1 MKKGF
6 QILTALVCALMLM
19 GVTFVITYTA
29 VSRHYGA
36 SEEAQQISQK
46 TAELYAYL
54 DHYFIGETDAAAL
67 SDAASSAMVDA
78 IGDEWS
84 YYIPADEYQQHLDM
98 LQNAYVGIGITIT
111 QDEDSGAFP
120 IVTVTDGGPAASAGL
135 QAGDVITAIN
145 GQDVTALSMSELRSL
160 VRGEEGTTL
169 TLTYRRGDTE
179 STCTLTRGNIETEVV
194 HAQLLDGGIG
204 YVRIV
209 NFDGGCAEKTIAAI
223 EDLQAQGAASILFDV
238 RNNPGGLKSELVDLL
253 DYLLPE
259 GEIFHTV
266 DYAGNDEIDTSDE
279 AHLALPMAV
288 LVNRESYSAAEF
300 FAAALQEYEAAV
312 IVGTQTYGKG
322 YFQSA
327 LQLSDGSAINLS
339 IGKYFTPQGKSL
351 AGVGI
356 TPDLEISLSDDEA
369 ACLAAGTLALS
380 DDPQLLG
387 AISALDPEKT

>member
-29 VSRHYGA
+29 VSQHYGA

-111 QDEDSGAFP
+111 QDEDTGTFP
-120 IVTVTDGGPAASAGL
+120 IVTVTDGGPASSAGL

-169 TLTYRRGDTE
+169 SLTYRRGDTE
-179 STCTLTRGNIETEVV
+179 TTCTLTR
-194 HAQLLDGGIG
+194 
-204 YVRIV
+204 
-209 NFDGGCAEKTIAAI
+209 
-223 EDLQAQGAASILFDV
+223 
-238 RNNPGGLKSELVDLL
+238 
-253 DYLLPE
+253 
-259 GEIFHTV
+259 
-266 DYAGNDEIDTSDE
+266 
-279 AHLALPMAV
+279 
-288 LVNRESYSAAEF
+288 
-300 FAAALQEYEAAV
+300 
-312 IVGTQTYGKG
+312 
-322 YFQSA
+322 
-327 LQLSDGSAINLS
+327 
-339 IGKYFTPQGKSL
+339 
-351 AGVGI
+351 
-356 TPDLEISLSDDEA
+356 EISRRRSSTRS
-369 ACLAAGTLALS
+369 CLT
-380 DDPQLLG
+380 G
-387 AISALDPEKT
+387 APAMSAS

>member
-1 MKKGF
+1 
-6 QILTALVCALMLM
+6 MLM

-29 VSRHYGA
+29 VSQHHGA

-84 YYIPADEYQQHLDM
+84 YYIPPRIPAASGHAAKRLCRHRHHHHPGRRHRDIPHRHRHRRRP
-98 LQNAYVGIGITIT
+98 GIKRGAAGRRCHHRHRRSRR
-111 QDEDSGAFP
+111 DGAFP
-120 IVTVTDGGPAASAGL
+120 CPSCGPSSGARRARPL
-135 QAGDVITAIN
+135 
-145 GQDVTALSMSELRSL
+145 
-160 VRGEEGTTL
+160 
-169 TLTYRRGDTE
+169 LTYRRGDTE
-179 STCTLTRGNIETEVV
+179 TTCTPDPGNIETEVV

-223 EDLQAQGAASILFDV
+223 EDLQAQGATSIPFDV

-339 IGKYFTPQGKSL
+339 IGKYFTPRARVWRAS
-351 AGVGI
+351 ASRR
-356 TPDLEISLSDDEA
+356 ISRS
-369 ACLAAGTLALS
+369 
-380 DDPQLLG
+380 P
-387 AISALDPEKT
+387 